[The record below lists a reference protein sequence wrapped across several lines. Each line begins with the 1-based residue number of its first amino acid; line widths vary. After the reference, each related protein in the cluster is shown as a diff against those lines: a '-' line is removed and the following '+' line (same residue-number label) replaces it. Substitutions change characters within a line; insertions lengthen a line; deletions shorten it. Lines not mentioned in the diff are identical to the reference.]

1 MIKHY
6 LFSLT
11 FFCSLSLSAVAQVG
25 IGTNTPDASAQLE
38 VASGNKGLLIPR
50 VSSTGN
56 VPNPAN
62 GLLVYQTDGIPGF
75 YYNSGSAG
83 SPVWLL
89 LSTNSA
95 GAPTGPA
102 GGDLTGTYPN
112 PTLAA
117 GSITAAKL
125 ADGSITL
132 GKVNTSGAS
141 GGQVLTFNGTNVV
154 WSTPA
159 PATVADGSVT
169 SSKIAD
175 NAVITSKVANGAIT
189 TDKLAGESVTLGKVS
204 TSGASSGQV
213 LTFNGTNV
221 VWGTPA
227 PGQATIADGS
237 ITNTQIAA
245 NAAIA
250 YSKLNLANSIQNSDI
265 TASAVTTS
273 KVADGTITTPKLA
286 DGAVSAPKLSGE
298 GASTGQVLTYN
309 GTNVVWSAPSPGQ
322 ATIADGSITNTQIAA
337 NAAIAYSK
345 LNLVNSIAN
354 SDITA
359 NAITTSKVAN
369 GTVTTSKLA
378 DGAVSALKMTGSGST
393 AGQVLTSDGTNVV
406 WATPG
411 TSNLGYG
418 FAANTSGSVIAVV
431 LGGTNVSV
439 PNSQNLSGVTADGS
453 NTNFTIARAGTYRIS
468 YAINLTAALLVSTRI
483 LINGT
488 PVTASA
494 ISPSVSRSD
503 YNAEVIVTASAG
515 DTVTLQLY
523 GLLGAAILSSGQ
535 GAALTIQQVR

>member
-1 MIKHY
+1 MIKNY

-38 VASGNKGLLIPR
+38 VSSGNKGLLIPR
-50 VSSTGN
+50 VSSTGS

-62 GLLVYQTDGIPGF
+62 GLLVYQTGGIPGF

-159 PATVADGSVT
+159 PAIVADGSIT
-169 SSKIAD
+169 SSKIAN
-175 NAVITSKVANGAIT
+175 NAVITSKVADGAIT
-189 TDKLAGESVTLGKVS
+189 TDKLAGGSVTLGKVS
-204 TSGASSGQV
+204 TLGASSGQV

-237 ITNTQIAA
+237 IINTQIAA

-250 YSKLNLANSIQNSDI
+250 YSKLNLTNSIQNSDI

-286 DGAVSAPKLSGE
+286 DGAVSVLKLSGE

-322 ATIADGSITNTQIAA
+322 ATVADGSVTNTQIAA

-378 DGAVSALKMTGSGST
+378 DGAVSALKMTALGST

-411 TSNLGYG
+411 ASSYG
-418 FAANTSGSVIAVV
+418 FAANTSNSTIAVV

-483 LINGT
+483 LINGSAIA
-488 PVTASA
+488 ASA
-494 ISPSVSRSD
+494 ITPSVSRSN
-503 YNAEVIVTASAG
+503 YNAEVIVNVSAG

-523 GLLGAAILSSGQ
+523 GLLAAAVLSSGQ
-535 GAALTIQQVR
+535 GAALTIQQLR